1 MRRLFARGQR
11 GFTLVEILVAIP
23 IAGLVVVAAAAGLI
37 QVLNSKDAGTQMYS
51 LRQVQ
56 TAGYWVSTD
65 GYQAQ
70 QVGNVPGEITIGANQ
85 GFPLV
90 FKWLDL
96 DTNESHWV
104 TYDLGGTPGETRTL
118 WRYEVITNQATGEQT
133 TSQTNVARYLLDNSS
148 DPPGTTQVTEG
159 DPTEGEAPLVFTV
172 TSQVGREP
180 IETRTYEI
188 KPRALAT
195 TD

>member
-90 FKWLDL
+90 LKWLDL

-104 TYDLGGTPGETRTL
+104 TYDLGGTPGELRTL
-118 WRYEVITNQATGEQT
+118 LRFEVITDQDTGDQT

-148 DPPGTTQVTEG
+148 NPPGVTQITEG
-159 DPTEGEAPLVFTV
+159 DLAVGEAPLVFTV

-195 TD
+195 AD